1 MLGAAHTVMGK
12 TSLCHRDKR
21 HKEDCRNPYKKA
33 ITLRLLIAICS
44 HWFTIWNEIVLCLEV
59 ILPWGTVSI
68 TYTPQNKSEGQDTT
82 YQSSSG
88 FPDSSVSKEPACNA
102 GDPSLIPGSRRSAG
116 EEIGYPLQYSWVSP
130 VAQLVK
136 NPPEMQE
143 TWGWSLGWEDSL
155 WEGKGYPLQYSCLE
169 NSMDWQATDHGVTE
183 LDMTE

>member
-1 MLGAAHTVMGK
+1 MLHIQWWVKHPCVTEIKGI
-12 TSLCHRDKR
+12 KR
-21 HKEDCRNPYKKA
+21 TAE
-33 ITLRLLIAICS
+33 TLIRKP
-44 HWFTIWNEIVLCLEV
+44 
-59 ILPWGTVSI
+59 LPWDSSLQYAAIGLPFGMRLSCVWRS
-68 TYTPQNKSEGQDTT
+68 SFLGGQFPSHTLLRIS
-82 YQSSSG
+82 QRVKIPHIKAHQG
-88 FPDSSVSKEPACNA
+88 FPDSSVGKEPACNA